1 MEKIAIYPGSF
12 DPITLGHVDVVE
24 RAAKLFDQVIVAI
37 GKNSKKKYLF
47 DQNERLEM
55 AEESISHIP
64 NANAKVFTGL
74 TVEEAKRTGS
84 VAIVRGIRAVT
95 DYEFEFQISHM
106 NRKMEPEIATIF
118 MMPHEKYS
126 YLSSSIIREIASYGR
141 DASEFVP
148 EFARRKLIEKF
159 KSK

>member
-12 DPITLGHVDVVE
+12 DPITNGHVDVIE
-24 RAAKLFDQVIVAI
+24 RAAKLFDRLIVAV
-37 GKNSKKKYLF
+37 GKNSKKQYLF
-47 DQNERLEM
+47 DESERLEM
-55 AEESISHIP
+55 AKESISHIP
-64 NANAKVFTGL
+64 NASAEIFTGL

-84 VAIVRGIRAVT
+84 AAIVRGIRAVT
-95 DYEFEFQISHM
+95 DYEFEFQIAHM

-118 MMPHEKYS
+118 LMPHEKYS

-148 EFARRKLIEKF
+148 EFVRRKLIEKF
-159 KSK
+159 SSE